1 MWNKTSLTQQLKL
14 QYPIIQ
20 GPFGGSFS
28 SVELVSKVSNLGGLG
43 SFGLNSYSP
52 DQILEIDKQIK
63 EKTSKPYALNL
74 WVPFYKEAITNY
86 TLEDFEELKGV
97 FKPYFDALELKLPDF
112 LEPKLQNFETQI
124 EAVLEA
130 NPPVVSFIF
139 GVPDLEII
147 KALKQKNI
155 KIIGTATTLDEGK
168 YIASSGLD
176 CIVASGI
183 EAGGHRAS
191 FLEVPEKS
199 TMTTEALVQVLVPNV
214 KLPVAAAGGITR
226 GKDIAKMLDLGA
238 SGVQMGTAFLATK
251 ASNASALHKRLL
263 LSEEVLKTSLTKVFT
278 GRLARAIETNL
289 SAALMQ
295 EKKVAPYP
303 IQSMFLSSL
312 RKKALENN
320 ELGYS
325 AFWAGQPSSPLKY
338 KDVEELFSALLE
350 EITLHDGF

>member
-1 MWNKTSLTQQLKL
+1 MWNKTSLTEQLGL

-20 GPFGGSFS
+20 GPFGGNFS

-52 DQILEIDKQIK
+52 AQILEIDKEIK
-63 EKTSKPYALNL
+63 KNTSKPYALNL
-74 WVPFYKEAITNY
+74 WVPFYKEEIRNY

-112 LEPKLQNFETQI
+112 REPKVPNFEAQI
-124 EAVLEA
+124 EAILKA

-139 GVPDLEII
+139 GVPNPEII

-155 KIIGTATTLDEGK
+155 RIIGTATTLDEGK
-168 YIASSGLD
+168 YIAASGLD
-176 CIVASGI
+176 GIVASGI

-191 FLEVPEKS
+191 FLEAPEKS
-199 TMTTEALVQVLVPNV
+199 TLTTEALLQTLVPNV
-214 KLPVAAAGGITR
+214 RLPVVAAGGITR
-226 GKDIAKMLDLGA
+226 GKEIAGMLHLGA
-238 SGVQMGTAFLATK
+238 AGVQIGTAFLATK
-251 ASNASALHKRLL
+251 SSNASVLHKSLL

-289 SAALMQ
+289 STVLMQ
-295 EKKVAPYP
+295 EKKTAPYP

-312 RKKALENN
+312 RKKALENK

-325 AFWAGQPSSPLKY
+325 AFWAGQPSLPLKY
-338 KDVEELFSALLE
+338 KTVEDLFSALLK
-350 EITLHDGF
+350 EIEGTNS